1 MINFQEVNFNFEA
14 LVVGIVQNFLAWLK
28 GEGFEFKEELQ
39 VVFASYF
46 ALLELRT
53 ATDKLI
59 KKYEKLPI
67 FEGLE
72 PERAYQA
79 WLKSQKD
86 KKVVRLK
93 KKEASDDDSGSP
105 K

>member
-1 MINFQEVNFNFEA
+1 MINFQEINFNFEA
-14 LVVGIVQNFLAWLK
+14 LVMGIVQNFLAWLK

-39 VVFASYF
+39 VVFTSYF

-59 KKYEKLPI
+59 KEYEKLPV
-67 FEGLE
+67 FEGLD
-72 PERAYQA
+72 PEKAYQV
-79 WLKSQKD
+79 WLKSQKE
-86 KKVVRLK
+86 KKVVKFKR
-93 KKEASDDDSGSP
+93 KEASNDDSRSP

>member
-1 MINFQEVNFNFEA
+1 MVNFQEVNFNFEA
-14 LVVGIVQNFLAWLK
+14 LAVGIVQNFLAWLK

-39 VVFASYF
+39 VVFVSYF

-59 KKYEKLPI
+59 EEYEKLPI

-93 KKEASDDDSGSP
+93 RKEASDDDSRSL

>member
-1 MINFQEVNFNFEA
+1 MVNFQEVNFNFDV
-14 LVVGIVQNFLAWLK
+14 LVVGIIQNFLSWLK
-28 GEGFEFKEELQ
+28 GEGFEFKDELQ

-59 KKYEKLPI
+59 KKYEKLPV

-72 PERAYQA
+72 PEKAYQV
-79 WLKSQKD
+79 WLKSQKE
-86 KKVVRLK
+86 KKVVKFKRK
-93 KKEASDDDSGSP
+93 GESDDGSRSS
-105 K
+105 